1 MALNVAWRW
10 AMPQVGNPNTQAD
23 AMAAGVQG
31 LAQGIGDMISNANK
45 EKWREQNQANLDRD
59 FELRQDQVL
68 QNQRNWQKQ
77 FDQSKALQDFN
88 MQRQKTQDEWL
99 QKFYDQ
105 FFGDDEE
112 YQELLKLREQFA
124 GQPSQVSD
132 AALIMMGLNPAL
144 R

>member
-10 AMPQVGNPNTQAD
+10 AMPQVGSPNAQAD

>member
-10 AMPQVGNPNTQAD
+10 AMPQVGNPNAQSD
-23 AMAAGVQG
+23 SMAAGVQG
-31 LAQGIGDMISNANK
+31 LAQGISNMLTNANN

-59 FELRQDQVL
+59 FKQREY
-68 QNQRNWQKQ
+68 QNLLAQSNWQKQ
-77 FDQSKALQDFN
+77 YDLSKGLQDFN

-112 YQELLKLREQFA
+112 YQELLKLRALYA
-124 GQPSQVSD
+124 GEPSQVSD
-132 AALIMMGLNPAL
+132 AALIMKGLNPAL

>member
-1 MALNVAWRW
+1 MGLNVAWRW
-10 AMPQVGNPNTQAD
+10 AMPQVGSPNTQAD

-31 LAQGIGDMISNANK
+31 LAQGIGDMIGNANK

-59 FELRQDQVL
+59 FDLRQDQIL

-77 FDQSKALQDFN
+77 FDQSKTVQDFQMN
-88 MQRQKTQDEWL
+88 RQKAQDEWL

-105 FFGDDEE
+105 YFGDDEE

-132 AALIMMGLNPAL
+132 AALIMMGLTPGL